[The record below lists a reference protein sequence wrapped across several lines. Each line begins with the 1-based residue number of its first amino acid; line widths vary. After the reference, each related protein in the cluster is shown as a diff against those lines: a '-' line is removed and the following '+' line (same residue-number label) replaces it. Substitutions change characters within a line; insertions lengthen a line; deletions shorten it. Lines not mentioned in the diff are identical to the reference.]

1 MRNLRQRAEEEEREF
16 RRERERER
24 EKVSEGI
31 VMGMDQLQQNGF
43 QVITFDDP
51 FM

>member
-1 MRNLRQRAEEEEREF
+1 MGNLRQRAEEEEREF
-16 RRERERER
+16 RREREI

-31 VMGMDQLQQNGF
+31 VMSMDQLQQNGF